1 MIKKYKVGV
10 LGCAHIAIRSLLPA
24 FSSSERFELTGI
36 ASRDFHKAQLAAA
49 PYHCVAYGSYEE
61 LLDNEDIELV
71 YIPLPTGLHYE
82 WIHKAL
88 EKGKHV
94 MSEKSLSCT
103 YDEVRE
109 LVELA
114 CDKHLLLIENFQFR
128 FHSQHV
134 WVKELLESGELGQM
148 KRVIWIITDW
158 YRSQSYYDQGGWRA
172 TWDGEGGGVLLNQ
185 NPHNLDLWQWI
196 CGMPKR
202 VKSEVYYGKHRN
214 IEVEDDVTAFV
225 EYENGAVGCYI
236 TTIGDAPG
244 TNRLEID
251 GERGKIVIEDGKLKF
266 WRLRVPEPEFNA
278 TYKKGLG
285 KPEVWE
291 CEVPVKGTYTSHPGI
306 INNFAEAIRKG
317 VMPIAPGTEGIKGL
331 QISNGIH
338 LSSWLGGQWID
349 LPVDENLFL
358 EKLQEHCKETVIF

>member
-36 ASRDFHKAQLAAA
+36 ASRDFHKAQLVAA

-134 WVKELLESGELGQM
+134 WVKELLERHELGDLRCFRCSFGFPPFEDRNNIRYS
-148 KRVIWIITDW
+148 K
-158 YRSQSYYDQGGWRA
+158 SL
-172 TWDGEGGGVLLNQ
+172 GGGSLL
-185 NPHNLDLWQWI
+185 D
-196 CGMPKR
+196 
-202 VKSEVYYGKHRN
+202 
-214 IEVEDDVTAFV
+214 A
-225 EYENGAVGCYI
+225 GAY
-236 TTIGDAPG
+236 T
-244 TNRLEID
+244 
-251 GERGKIVIEDGKLKF
+251 LKAMQF
-266 WRLRVPEPEFNA
+266 ILPDCSVSLRSA
-278 TYKKGLG
+278 
-285 KPEVWE
+285 
-291 CEVPVKGTYTSHPGI
+291 S
-306 INNFAEAIRKG
+306 
-317 VMPIAPGTEGIKGL
+317 
-331 QISNGIH
+331 
-338 LSSWLGGQWID
+338 
-349 LPVDENLFL
+349 
-358 EKLQEHCKETVIF
+358 

>member
-24 FSSSERFELTGI
+24 FSSSERFELAGI

-134 WVKELLESGELGQM
+134 WVKELLERYELGDL
-148 KRVIWIITDW
+148 RCFRCSFGFPPFEDRNNIR
-158 YRSQSYYDQGGWRA
+158 YSN
-172 TWDGEGGGVLLNQ
+172 LL
-185 NPHNLDLWQWI
+185 
-196 CGMPKR
+196 
-202 VKSEVYYGKHRN
+202 
-214 IEVEDDVTAFV
+214 A
-225 EYENGAVGCYI
+225 A
-236 TTIGDAPG
+236 
-244 TNRLEID
+244 
-251 GERGKIVIEDGKLKF
+251 
-266 WRLRVPEPEFNA
+266 
-278 TYKKGLG
+278 GLCLMRELI
-285 KPEVWE
+285 P
-291 CEVPVKGTYTSHPGI
+291 
-306 INNFAEAIRKG
+306 
-317 VMPIAPGTEGIKGL
+317 
-331 QISNGIH
+331 
-338 LSSWLGGQWID
+338 
-349 LPVDENLFL
+349 
-358 EKLQEHCKETVIF
+358 